1 MKLRRALTTAAAAA
15 VIAPAALMA
24 APAAYATGADTE
36 SSVSADPAP
45 ATPGPEQSDDT
56 STPTETPT
64 AGDAT
69 QPAGNNDGTG
79 TATGDQTGTGT
90 GTGTGDEAGAT
101 ASASP
106 SGDTKPNGSPTSSAS
121 AKPTASAAP
130 SDGPTDEPDC
140 KVDDKAV
147 KVTVV
152 DLPSKLVAGAGWSRF
167 SVKLANTTGKTLN
180 EVLPV
185 VAAAPAENIDHPK
198 SLLDLEYQ
206 DPDTGKWTSFDEWTD
221 GEYFLAYEMDPHTTT
236 SLKLR
241 IHADKSAQAGAG
253 FALVTSDYYNE
264 DGSCGWAPEQ
274 WYDFTVLAADST
286 PGTVPPAKPGAP
298 GNHPGAQGTE
308 KPIKHTQ
315 PEGDMKKVPV
325 TGNLAETGSSSMLPT
340 IALVGG
346 VALAVGAGAVFVVRR
361 RRTAGM
367 DGGAPA

>member
-1 MKLRRALTTAAAAA
+1 MKLRRALTAAAAAA
-15 VIAPAALMA
+15 VITPAALMA
-24 APAAYATGADTE
+24 APSAYATGAGAG
-36 SSVSADPAP
+36 SSASADPAP

-56 STPTETPT
+56 ATPAETPA

-79 TATGDQTGTGT
+79 TATGDQTGTS
-90 GTGTGDEAGAT
+90 TGTGDQAGAT

-106 SGDTKPNGSPTSSAS
+106 SGNTEPGGSPTPAAS
-121 AKPTASAAP
+121 PKPTASAAP
-130 SDGPTDEPDC
+130 SDVPTDEPDC

-167 SVKLANTTGKTLN
+167 SVKLANTTDKTLN

-198 SLLDLEYQ
+198 SLLNLEYQ

-221 GEYFLAYEMDPHTTT
+221 GAYFLAYEMDPHTTT

-241 IHADKSAQAGAG
+241 IRADKSAKAGAG

-274 WYDFTVLAADST
+274 WYDFTILAADST

-298 GNHPGAQGTE
+298 GNHAGAQGSE
-308 KPIKHTQ
+308 KPIKHTR
-315 PEGDMKKVPV
+315 PTGDMKKVPV
-325 TGNLAETGSSSMLPT
+325 TGDLAETGSSSMLPT

-346 VALAVGAGAVFVVRR
+346 LALAVGAGAVFTVRR
-361 RRTAGM
+361 RRTPGT
-367 DGGAPA
+367 DGGAAA